1 MTIAVDVR
9 DLLHQPGA
17 SRQVAV
23 CESIDGLATE
33 LVRVPQD
40 RPIRAELV
48 LESLVEGILATGHV
62 SGTEVLWCARCLKPT
77 ETPFGVEVHEL
88 FAPNATPEDDE
99 YPITEG
105 TIDLEPLIRDAVL
118 LMVPFAPLCTP
129 QCLGLCERCGGDR
142 NLGECSCGP
151 EPDARWEALA
161 TLRFPDSERDRDM

>member
-1 MTIAVDVR
+1 
-9 DLLHQPGA
+9 
-17 SRQVAV
+17 
-23 CESIDGLATE
+23 
-33 LVRVPQD
+33 
-40 RPIRAELV
+40 
-48 LESLVEGILATGHV
+48 
-62 SGTEVLWCARCLKPT
+62 
-77 ETPFGVEVHEL
+77 
-88 FAPNATPEDDE
+88 EDDE

-161 TLRFPDSERDRDM
+161 TLRFPDSERDRDMRERTRRGAGARGAGRRRPRPNGGPRRRRPARARPTGRPPRRRTRGTRRATSPRCRTRFS